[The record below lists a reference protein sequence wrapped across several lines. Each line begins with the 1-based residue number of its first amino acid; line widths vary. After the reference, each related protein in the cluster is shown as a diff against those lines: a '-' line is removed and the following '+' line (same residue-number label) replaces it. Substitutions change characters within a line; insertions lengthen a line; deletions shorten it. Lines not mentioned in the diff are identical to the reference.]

1 MKVWITLDNHIVFD
15 GETDNVGVEAQ
26 GELTRVADSVVLHYE
41 EIGSDGD
48 RTDVQITVSEERVSI
63 RRMGPVSSLMIL
75 QTGIRHSCLF
85 RTPAGILNMDAL
97 LLECDRE
104 DDGGGHLRFGWHYSL
119 YVGPD
124 APADHHMTV
133 TVRPME

>member
-1 MKVWITLDNHIVFD
+1 MQVWITLNNHIVLD
-15 GETDNVGVEAQ
+15 GVADEVGVEVQ

-41 EIGSDGD
+41 ETGSEGD
-48 RTDVQITVSEERVSI
+48 LTDVQVTVSADRVSI
-63 RRMGPVSSLMIL
+63 RRMGPISSLMIL

-97 LLECDRE
+97 LLECE
-104 DDGGGHLRFGWHYSL
+104 QQDDGGGHLRYDWHYSL

-124 APADHHMTV
+124 TPADHHMTV
-133 TVRPME
+133 TVRPIG